1 MTDATAG
8 DFYNYVL
15 IIGNSLND
23 LSFIGP
29 FKTERE
35 ATDFATME
43 CEEEV
48 WRVKQL
54 THPQAPEFWG
64 A

>member
-1 MTDATAG
+1 MIDTTAG

-15 IIGNSLND
+15 IIGNSND

>member
-15 IIGNSLND
+15 IIGNDS
-23 LSFIGP
+23 SFIGP

-43 CEEEV
+43 CEEV
-48 WRVKQL
+48 AWRVEPL

-64 A
+64 V